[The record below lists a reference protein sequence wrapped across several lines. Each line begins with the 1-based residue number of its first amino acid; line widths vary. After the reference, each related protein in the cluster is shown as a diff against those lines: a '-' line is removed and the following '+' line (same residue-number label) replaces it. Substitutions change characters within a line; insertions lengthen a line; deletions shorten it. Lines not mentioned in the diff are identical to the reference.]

1 MAVRFDASSDG
12 LSSTSAVIDHNAAYT
27 VLLWFYLVSD
37 PSGTRRVIWTAN
49 QNTAA
54 WYDYLYVV
62 NSSGIKIGIEAWLNV
77 SGTAVLSSSTISTG
91 TWYCVAVVREST
103 SSLKLYFG
111 VLGGGLTLQATNT
124 QSVAS
129 RSAATR
135 EELGAWTTSNSNALG
150 VPGGRIFAYKEWQ
163 TDLSL
168 AELNQEAQ
176 RIAPVRF
183 ANLFR
188 WTPLWPGDWTGDY
201 SGNGRSWTADGTLTD
216 EDNPP
221 IGWGAMTASVLR
233 DDGPDY
239 TQDIDGAMTPAGA
252 LVRQANKQAA
262 GGITPVGALAR
273 QATKKPAG
281 GLTPVGVMH
290 LTLSRILAG
299 AIEPTGTML
308 RVTIK
313 QPGGA
318 IEPAGA
324 LVKQAQKVLAGSMA
338 SGGSLLSQ
346 AQKTLAGSI
355 TPTGQAIKET
365 VKILIGGLTPAAAIQ
380 ASRTY
385 FQIVAGSLTPAG
397 VLVRQTAI
405 MLAGALQPV
414 GVGLATLI
422 PQVRQIKRVV
432 GAFLLRVGLRG
443 STRRGSG

>member
-37 PSGTRRVIWTAN
+37 PGGTRRVIWTAN

-77 SGTAVLSSSTISTG
+77 SGTAVLSSSSISTG

-163 TDLSL
+163 TNLSL

-183 ANLFR
+183 ANLYR
-188 WTPLWPGDWTGDY
+188 WTPCWPGDRTGDY
-201 SGNGRSWTADGTLTD
+201 SGNGRDWNADGTLTD

-221 IGWGAMTASVLR
+221 LSWGAMTPSVLR

-262 GGITPVGALAR
+262 GSLTPSGAVVR

-299 AIEPTGTML
+299 SLTPSGAMV
-308 RVTIK
+308 RMAIK

-318 IEPAGA
+318 LAPSGA
-324 LVKQAQKVLAGSMA
+324 MVR
-338 SGGSLLSQ
+338 Q
-346 AQKTLAGSI
+346 AQKTLAGSMASAGSLLNQAQKTLAGSL
-355 TPTGQAIKET
+355 TPVGVALKET
-365 VKILIGGLTPAAAIQ
+365 AKLLAGSIEPDGAIF

-385 FQIVAGSLTPAG
+385 FQIVAGALTPAG
-397 VLVRQTAI
+397 ALVKQATI